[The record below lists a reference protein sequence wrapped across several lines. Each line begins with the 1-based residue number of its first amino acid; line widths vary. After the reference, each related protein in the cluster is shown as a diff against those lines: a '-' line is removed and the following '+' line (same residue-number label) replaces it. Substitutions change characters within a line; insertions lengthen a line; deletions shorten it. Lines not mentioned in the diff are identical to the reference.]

1 MEIRKVITR
10 FKGFLSS
17 EQGFYR
23 TVISD
28 LVRTFGLCRLGPH
41 STSSAGRDSGM
52 ARGGGGDTGEW
63 VGGHGAGGEGQQMN
77 RTEGVEIDVRA
88 YLEVVGI
95 AIPVDEVEA
104 NPNGARHPEM
114 GPKTITL
121 SHDEALKKV
130 GLVHKALVCLGDLE
144 RYKEQ
149 YGVERDRQ
157 FGQSGR
163 QGQGQAQGQGRGRG
177 KVGGKGAGAG
187 APETQADELG
197 ESYVKAKSYY
207 EVARGLL
214 PDNG

>member
-1 MEIRKVITR
+1 
-10 FKGFLSS
+10 
-17 EQGFYR
+17 
-23 TVISD
+23 
-28 LVRTFGLCRLGPH
+28 
-41 STSSAGRDSGM
+41 M
-52 ARGGGGDTGEW
+52 ARGGGGDTSEW

-95 AIPVDEVEA
+95 VIAADEVEA
-104 NPNGARHPEM
+104 NPNGARGPEM

-187 APETQADELG
+187 APESQADELG